1 MIKTITKIGNSKGII
16 FDAALLE
23 LAGLK
28 VGDKVNVTV
37 HQGGTITLTSDVVSI
52 DPEQAKA
59 KAAAMASMS
68 DEEKRAEQI
77 QSLQTRLSKARERL
91 AKAEAENDANVDA
104 FRAGVTKLEEKL
116 QELA

>member
-37 HQGGTITLTSDVVSI
+37 HQGGTITLTPDVVRI

-59 KAAAMASMS
+59 KAAAFIKAN
-68 DEEKRAEQI
+68 DE
-77 QSLQTRLSKARERL
+77 LFDRLSK
-91 AKAEAENDANVDA
+91 
-104 FRAGVTKLEEKL
+104 
-116 QELA
+116 

>member
-37 HQGGTITLTSDVVSI
+37 HEGGTITLTPDVVTI
-52 DPEQAKA
+52 DSGDAKA
-59 KAAAMASMS
+59 KAAAFIKAN
-68 DEEKRAEQI
+68 DE
-77 QSLQTRLSKARERL
+77 LFNRLSK
-91 AKAEAENDANVDA
+91 
-104 FRAGVTKLEEKL
+104 
-116 QELA
+116 